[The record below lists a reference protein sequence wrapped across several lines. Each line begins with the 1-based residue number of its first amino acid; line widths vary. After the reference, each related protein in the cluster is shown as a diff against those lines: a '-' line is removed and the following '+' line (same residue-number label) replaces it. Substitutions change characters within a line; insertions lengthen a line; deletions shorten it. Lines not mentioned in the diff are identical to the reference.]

1 MWLTSLQNVDL
12 AFGGPRL
19 LEGANLRIS
28 EGERVCL
35 LGRNGAGKTSLMRLI
50 DGQLKPD
57 GGAVARRQ
65 GLTTALL
72 AQDVP
77 LSLEGTLHDLVTTGL
92 GPTGELLAE
101 YRRLSSELESGGG
114 AMDRLAEVQQQLDS
128 EDGWQVRQK
137 ADRVISRM
145 SLDPDAPC
153 SSLSAGLTRRAL
165 LARALVSEP
174 DLLLLDEPTNH
185 LDLATITWLE
195 QFLAD
200 STSALLFVSHDR
212 AFLSRL
218 ATRVVELDRGTIHDW
233 NCDYSTFLKR
243 RAEDLEAEEGRN
255 AEFDRRLAREEQWI
269 RKGIKAR
276 RTRDEGRVRALE
288 TMRAQREARR
298 EQTGTVDML
307 VEEAQRTGKLVFEA
321 RGISYAWDGNPVV
334 HDFSTLVMRGDR
346 VGLIGPN
353 GSGKTTL
360 LGLLLGLLPP
370 DQGHVRH
377 GVNLEVSRF
386 DQLREQLE
394 ENRSV
399 KDNIAG
405 GADVFTLGGRQHQVM
420 GYLQRFLFSP
430 ERANTPVNALS
441 GGERSRL
448 LLARLL
454 ARPSNVLVLDEPT
467 NDLDLET
474 LELLEE
480 LLMEYSGTLLL
491 VSHDRTFLNN
501 VVTSTMVFEGQGRVT
516 EYVGGYDDWLR
527 QRPPAAAAPAAAA
540 KKAAHPR
547 PPRKTK
553 PGKLGYKDQR
563 ELDAL
568 PDRIEKLER
577 EQQGLFTR
585 MEEQDYYRSPA
596 GEIARDTARLA
607 ELETELAAV
616 YDRWQELELKR
627 EAGEGSGDTP

>member
-19 LEGANLRIS
+19 LEGASLQIS

-50 DGQLKPD
+50 AGVLQPD
-57 GGAVARRQ
+57 RGEVARRQ

-77 LSLEGTLHDLVTTGL
+77 LNLEGTIHDLVATGL
-92 GPTGELLAE
+92 GPLGNLLTE
-101 YRRLSSELESGGG
+101 YRRLSNDLESGGRV
-114 AMDRLAEVQQQLDS
+114 MDRLAEVQQRLDD
-128 EDGWQVRQK
+128 EDGWLVRQK
-137 ADRVISRM
+137 VDRVLSKM
-145 SLDPDAPC
+145 GLDPDAPC
-153 SSLSAGLTRRAL
+153 ASLSAGLTRRAL
-165 LARALVSEP
+165 LARSLVSEP

-185 LDLATITWLE
+185 LDLAAITWLE
-195 QFLAD
+195 QFLTE
-200 STSALLFVSHDR
+200 SKSALLFVSHDR

-218 ATRVVELDRGTIHDW
+218 ATRVVELDRGKIHDW
-233 NCDYSTFLKR
+233 NCDYQTFLGR
-243 RAEDLEAEEGRN
+243 RAEDLEAEESRH

-288 TMRAQREARR
+288 TMRSEREARR
-298 EQTGTVDML
+298 ERTGTVDML
-307 VEEAQRTGKLVFEA
+307 VEDGQRTGKLVFEA
-321 RGISYAWDGNPVV
+321 KHISYGWDGKRVV

-370 DQGHVRH
+370 EQGHVRH
-377 GVNLEVSRF
+377 GVNLEVARF
-386 DQLREQLE
+386 DQLREQLD
-394 ENRSV
+394 ENRTV

-405 GADVFTLGGRQHQVM
+405 GADEFTLGGRQHHVI

-430 ERANTPVNALS
+430 ERANTPVAALS

-454 ARPSNVLVLDEPT
+454 TRPSNVLVLDEPT

-480 LLMEYSGTLLL
+480 QLMDYSGTLLL

-501 VVTSTMVFEGQGRVT
+501 VVTSTLVFEGQGKVT

-527 QRPPAAAAPAAAA
+527 QRPPDESAAPTP
-540 KKAAHPR
+540 KKVARPR
-547 PPRKTK
+547 PPKTPK
-553 PGKLGYKDQR
+553 PGKLRYKDQR

-568 PDRIEKLER
+568 PARIEELET
-577 EQQGLFTR
+577 EQQALFVR
-585 MEEQDYYRSPA
+585 MEKPDYYRSPA
-596 GEIARDTARLA
+596 AEITRDTTRL
-607 ELETELAAV
+607 EQLEQELATV
-616 YDRWQELELKR
+616 YNRWQELESQR
-627 EAGEGSGDTP
+627 EAGTTTGNTP